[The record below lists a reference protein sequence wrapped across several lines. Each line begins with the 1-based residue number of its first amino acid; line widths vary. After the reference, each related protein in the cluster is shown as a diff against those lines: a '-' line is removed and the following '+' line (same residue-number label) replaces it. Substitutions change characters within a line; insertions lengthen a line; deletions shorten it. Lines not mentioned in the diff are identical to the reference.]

1 MKQPAPKCTAPTL
14 TPMQRFIQEEADLHA
29 RKSADYSGGKDPLGN
44 FKRVSA
50 IFALYPGLTPTD
62 PRFVAIAY
70 MMKQFDAYLFNVSNG
85 HELKVEGV
93 HERLKDVSIY
103 AKLLRAIEEEMTTS

>member
-1 MKQPAPKCTAPTL
+1 MKQSKPAFPATP

-29 RKSADYSGGKDPLGN
+29 RKAADYSGGKDPLGN

-50 IFALYPGLTPTD
+50 LFALYPGLNPTD

-70 MMKQFDAYLFNVSNG
+70 MMKQFDAYLFTVANG
-85 HELKVEGV
+85 HQLKVEGV

-103 AKLLRAIEEEMTTS
+103 AKLLRAIEEEISLS